1 MAKKQGI
8 DDIIKGGR
16 KALNAAIRQV
26 SKMADGPEKRM
37 LQRDIRRAGE
47 VAMKDPKAAKEAT
60 AQFSKM
66 GGRIGHLNEAAKSAK
81 TVAERKAAGMAA
93 GSSVRKAEGLSKKI
107 DANPTDYALRKLN
120 QGNMKANKRVA
131 GGVNSP
137 DNIAR
142 RDARKAAAKKAAA
155 PKKPKNN
162 KK

>member
-1 MAKKQGI
+1 MPKKQGI
-8 DDIIKGGR
+8 DDILKGGR

-26 SKMADGPEKRM
+26 GRMADGPEKRM

-81 TVAERKAAGMAA
+81 TVAQRKSAGQAAA
-93 GSSVRKAEGLSKKI
+93 SSVRKAEGLSKKI

-120 QGNMKANKRVA
+120 QGNMKANKRAA

-137 DNIAR
+137 A
-142 RDARKAAAKKAAA
+142 AQKAKAVKKAAAKKAAA
-155 PKKPKNN
+155 PKKK
-162 KK
+162 

>member
-1 MAKKQGI
+1 MAKQQGI

-16 KALNAAIRQV
+16 KALNAAIRQMG
-26 SKMADGPEKRM
+26 KMADGPEKRM

-81 TVAERKAAGMAA
+81 TVAQRKAAGQAA
-93 GSSVRKAEGLSKKI
+93 ASSVRKAEGLSKKI

-120 QGNMKANKRVA
+120 QGNMKANKRAA
-131 GGVNSP
+131 GGVNAP
-137 DNIAR
+137 KVREAR
-142 RDARKAAAKKAAA
+142 VAKRAAAKKVAA
-155 PKKPKNN
+155 PKKPN